1 MSECKAWLLHTVHF
15 SIPWF
20 TVRDLESKS
29 NKRKE
34 SNYDSINKIR
44 TLLGGAQMWVA
55 SVCTSKRFVGKP
67 GVVAHTFNPSTGE
80 AEAGGFLTSRPAWS
94 TKWVPAGQP
103 GLYRET
109 LSRKSQKRK
118 KKLWACKVRGSKDW
132 ADLWDSFVDNICK
145 PGCQWILIQ
154 QYGGSEQIQRPSMSV
169 WFVWNTDCHT
179 C

>member
-67 GVVAHTFNPSTGE
+67 GMVAHAFNPSTGE
-80 AEAGGFLTSRPAWS
+80 AEAGGFLSSRPAWS

-109 LSRKSQKRK
+109 LSRKSHKRK
-118 KKLWACKVRGSKDW
+118 KKK
-132 ADLWDSFVDNICK
+132 ICGPTRSEDPK
-145 PGCQWILIQ
+145 TGQTFGILSWTIYVCPGVK
-154 QYGGSEQIQRPSMSV
+154 E
-169 WFVWNTDCHT
+169 F
-179 C
+179 